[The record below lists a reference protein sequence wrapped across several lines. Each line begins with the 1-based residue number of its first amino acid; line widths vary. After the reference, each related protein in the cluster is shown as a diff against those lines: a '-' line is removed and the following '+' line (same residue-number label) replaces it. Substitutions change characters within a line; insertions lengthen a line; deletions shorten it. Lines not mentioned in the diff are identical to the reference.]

1 MKKRADKLKLH
12 NIVICLSHQV
22 TKPSKLSEDSL
33 KRIELA
39 SNIFFDKKCDF
50 LITTGWSYRSDM
62 KITLAELMADRATKE
77 FGVSKDKLYL
87 EESSKD
93 TVGEAVFSRKK
104 FLDELKVSKLYV
116 VTSDWHLK
124 RAKEVFSFVYGN
136 KNYPEILFKT
146 IKGSKEARIKEE
158 SNNSLNEFKAIFSVC
173 EAGSIESIYNV
184 MIQKHKLYNS

>member
-1 MKKRADKLKLH
+1 M
-12 NIVICLSHQV
+12 CLSHEV
-22 TKPSKLSEDSL
+22 IKASELSDDSL

-39 SNIFFDKKCDF
+39 SRIFFEKKCDF

-62 KITLAELMADRATKE
+62 KLTLAELMANRAIKG

-104 FLDELKVSKLYV
+104 FLDKLKISKLYI

-124 RAKEVFSFVYGN
+124 RAKEVFSYIYD
-136 KNYPEILFKT
+136 K
-146 IKGSKEARIKEE
+146 KEYQ
-158 SNNSLNEFKAIFSVC
+158 
-173 EAGSIESIYNV
+173 IE
-184 MIQKHKLYNS
+184 MQF